1 MDHDHIITWNFSNDD
16 TAEMPAPKMMIA
28 FIITLGEI
36 M

>member
-1 MDHDHIITWNFSNDD
+1 MGGVFIYKYVYIYMKFLHIYV
-16 TAEMPAPKMMIA
+16 MMIIA